1 MKEMIDASV
10 ICKVWKAAAVAVGS
24 GVGWI
29 VGEFEPTFPLIIVMV
44 CFIFYDAWTAYQLD
58 RRVKRAYPDKARR
71 PAKFTSFAFGKVV
84 RKTIPERLVLILLAF
99 MAEKWVFVHVSIP
112 LSYIVTGAI
121 LFEQAWSS
129 LENNSS
135 CRSETESRFW
145 RMLQRI
151 MIDKTERHFDVDL
164 GEMKEGG
171 RVTDEQIESAR
182 QLLAEFER
190 YKNGQKDEDTH

>member
-1 MKEMIDASV
+1 MNDIQERIRIDMAMIDASV

-24 GVGWI
+24 GVGWV
-29 VGEFEPTFPLIIVMV
+29 VGEFRPTFPLIIVMV

-58 RRVKRAYPDKARR
+58 RRVKAAYPDKATR

-99 MAEKWVFVHVSIP
+99 MAERWVFVHVSIP

-121 LFEQAWSS
+121 LFEQVWSA

-135 CRSETESRFW
+135 CRSAGESRFW
-145 RMLQRI
+145 RVLQRI

-164 GEMKEGG
+164 GEIK
-171 RVTDEQIESAR
+171 
-182 QLLAEFER
+182 
-190 YKNGQKDEDTH
+190 KDGDGDGSGNKSE

>member
-1 MKEMIDASV
+1 MAMIDTSV
-10 ICKVWKAAAVAVGS
+10 IYKVWKAAAVAVGS
-24 GVGWI
+24 GVGWV
-29 VGEFEPTFPLIIVMV
+29 VGEFRPTFPLIIVMV

-58 RRVKRAYPDKARR
+58 RRVKATYPDKAKR

-99 MAEKWVFVHVSIP
+99 MAERWVFVHVSIP

-121 LFEQAWSS
+121 LFEQVWSA

-151 MIDKTERHFDVDL
+151 MIDKTERHFDVTLDEIKGVKD
-164 GEMKEGG
+164 GEGDGSGNKSE
-171 RVTDEQIESAR
+171 
-182 QLLAEFER
+182 
-190 YKNGQKDEDTH
+190 